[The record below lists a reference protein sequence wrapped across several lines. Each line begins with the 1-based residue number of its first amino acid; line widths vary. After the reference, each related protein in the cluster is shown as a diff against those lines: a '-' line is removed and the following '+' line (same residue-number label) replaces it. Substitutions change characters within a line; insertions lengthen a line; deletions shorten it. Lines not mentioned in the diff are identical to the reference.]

1 MSRPFSSEAEYRK
14 QIQATLDRI
23 QAAFESVD
31 PDAAECE
38 QSLGSMTISFPD
50 RSRCILSSQ
59 PSVQQ
64 LWLALASLGTAYH
77 FNFDPE
83 QKKWFDDKGKGVEL
97 LTYLSS
103 FLKEKAKL
111 TISF

>member
-1 MSRPFSSEAEYRK
+1 MAMPFSSEADYRK

-23 QAAFESVD
+23 QTAFDSVD
-31 PDAAECE
+31 PDLAECE
-38 QSLGSMTISFPD
+38 QALGSMTISFPD

-77 FNFDPE
+77 FNFDVGSK
-83 QKKWFDDKGKGVEL
+83 QWIDDKGRGVEL
-97 LTYLSS
+97 LGYLSS
-103 FLKEKAKL
+103 FLKDKAGL
-111 TISF
+111 TIGF